1 MPFGDRVTCQSYL
14 LRLRKRIG
22 EFNVSM
28 KQPSLWND
36 RKKLLP
42 LVAGAVALSL
52 FTACRAGE
60 NPVEVF
66 KESGEPF
73 VYNSLAAS
81 PVSATGLGYH
91 EHAEG
96 GTTIRLDELLDDYS
110 PAGIAKR
117 IDLCKEYRAR
127 IADAEVTRNK
137 LAGDE
142 FVSFAAIDY
151 YINQTLVELE
161 QVRGHEHN
169 PNLYVELLGT
179 ALYTPLVHEYAS
191 KSERYGHVI
200 ARLQKVP
207 AFLEQAK
214 DNLKSSP
221 AVWTEVARQAND
233 AVIKLVEEVIP
244 ASLPDGLQGDYSSA
258 SADALTALRDFG
270 AYLKDDLAG
279 RDNYDWRLGRELYT
293 AKFKAALGNDNTPEQ
308 VLADAEAEFEKVRG
322 EAILVGEALDKEIFG
337 SARPPRDKLALMKG
351 VLEVVA
357 DENRQRSG
365 DWQQMADRVKGDID
379 ELAQYVR
386 EADVIPLPSRD
397 NLQIVETPEFM
408 RGVYSVAGFM
418 PAPPLTPKLAAFYW
432 VTPIPS
438 DWPRRRV
445 TSKLREYN
453 HFQLKLLSLH
463 EAMPG
468 HYVQFELSSQGH
480 PDLDPF
486 HRTLRSV
493 FANGPYIE
501 GWATYVTEVVVS
513 AGYQGESNEFQV
525 NWQKLKLRALANAII
540 DIRMHTMD
548 MSDEDAMTLMVDQAF
563 QETEEAQAKLLR
575 AKLTSAQLPLYYVG
589 WKDWLKVRDHYQEET
604 TDFSLSSFHDK
615 MLRAGPAPL
624 RELGYL
630 VSGQRPMAD

>member
-1 MPFGDRVTCQSYL
+1 
-14 LRLRKRIG
+14 
-22 EFNVSM
+22 M
-28 KQPSLWND
+28 KQPSLWKD
-36 RKKLLP
+36 RRKLLA
-42 LVAGAVALSL
+42 LTAGAVALSL
-52 FTACRAGE
+52 LTACRAGE
-60 NPVEVF
+60 NPVAVF
-66 KESGEPF
+66 KESSEPF

-81 PVSATGLGYH
+81 PVTATALGYH
-91 EHAEG
+91 EHTEG
-96 GTTIRLDELLDDYS
+96 ETTIRLDELLDDYS
-110 PAGIAKR
+110 PAGISKR
-117 IDLCKEYRAR
+117 IDLCKEYLAR
-127 IADAEVTRNK
+127 IAEAEVTRNK
-137 LAGDE
+137 LAGEE

-337 SARPPRDKLALMKG
+337 SARPPSDKLALMKG

-365 DWQQMADRVKGDID
+365 DWQQMADRVKSDID
-379 ELAQYVR
+379 ELAQYVV
-386 EADVIPLPSRD
+386 EADVILLPSSD

-453 HFQLKLLSLH
+453 HFQLKLLTLH

-468 HYVQFELSSQGH
+468 HYVQFELSSQGS

-493 FANGPYIE
+493 FANGPYVE

-548 MSDEDAMTLMVDQAF
+548 MSDEEAMSLMVDQAF
-563 QETEEAQAKLLR
+563 QETEEAQGKLLR

-589 WKDWLKVRDHYQEET
+589 WKDWIKVREHYQEET

-630 VSGQRPMAD
+630 VSGQRRMAN